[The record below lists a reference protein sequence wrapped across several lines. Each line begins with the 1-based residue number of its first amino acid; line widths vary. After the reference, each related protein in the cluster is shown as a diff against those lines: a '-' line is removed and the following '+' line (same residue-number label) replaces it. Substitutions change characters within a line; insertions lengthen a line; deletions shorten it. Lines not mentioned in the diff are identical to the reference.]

1 MRVNDVLR
9 KGEAALRILTIKD
22 DLCFCINCNTD
33 FMPVWMSMSTLD
45 EYTPDTVPMIDT
57 NLTARQKQVAH

>member
-45 EYTPDTVPMIDT
+45 EYTPDTVPYDRHEIDSK
-57 NLTARQKQVAH
+57 AEAGGS